1 MEFET
6 TVNHT
11 VEMSVEI
18 WGWSSG
24 EWWGVV
30 RMRAPGKR
38 IRLHTESM
46 DWEESGFW
54 DSTWGNFHILG
65 EREKNYSTKE
75 LEKSPKRQEESKTD
89 DVWGQSVFQEQKC
102 STILHDF
109 IVCFSLHSQR
119 LLDLELFFKLNCK
132 LCEEEN
138 HAWLA
143 QGYILS
149 AVNGAWQRESL
160 IRFLNE

>member
-1 MEFET
+1 MRR
-6 TVNHT
+6 
-11 VEMSVEI
+11 
-18 WGWSSG
+18 
-24 EWWGVV
+24 EWILRQHLGQLPYF
-30 RMRAPGKR
+30 RREGKK
-38 IRLHTESM
+38 LFNQ
-46 DWEESGFW
+46 GA
-54 DSTWGNFHILG
+54 
-65 EREKNYSTKE
+65 REKSKE
-75 LEKSPKRQEESKTD
+75 ARGKQETD